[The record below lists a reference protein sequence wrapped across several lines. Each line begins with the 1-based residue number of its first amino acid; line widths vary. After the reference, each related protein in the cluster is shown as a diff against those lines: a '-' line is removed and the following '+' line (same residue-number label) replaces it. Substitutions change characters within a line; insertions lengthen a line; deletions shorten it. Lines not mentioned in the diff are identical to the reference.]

1 VSVRFKHGRMLVGDR
16 TAKSRLDEVRVT
28 ESQFA
33 DDIAVYTT
41 SRESF
46 ECATEVFVRT
56 ASTWGLTV
64 NIEKTKGMVA
74 GRHSEEDRSPVCV
87 AGGSIEVVGKF
98 TYLGSVIAD
107 DGELNE
113 EVSCRLAKAARA
125 FGCLRRSVF
134 QNSRLSISTKRAVYR
149 SVVLA
154 VLLDGSET
162 WTIKTV
168 HTRKLNAFH
177 NRCIRTMLGVTRH
190 QQWREHISSG
200 QLAAKFGMS
209 DSISDILMGHR
220 MRWLGHVG
228 RMEEHRLPK
237 QLLFG
242 ELRKKRPSHGTK
254 KRWRDG
260 VMADLR
266 AMGVED
272 DWYTLCQDR
281 REWSALCREGIEVT
295 RAQRQ
300 RQPSMCRAISAST
313 ATTFPCPC
321 GRMFRR
327 QGDLTRHSRFC
338 GSINAAL

>member
-1 VSVRFKHGRMLVGDR
+1 
-16 TAKSRLDEVRVT
+16 
-28 ESQFA
+28 
-33 DDIAVYTT
+33 
-41 SRESF
+41 
-46 ECATEVFVRT
+46 
-56 ASTWGLTV
+56 
-64 NIEKTKGMVA
+64 
-74 GRHSEEDRSPVCV
+74 
-87 AGGSIEVVGKF
+87 
-98 TYLGSVIAD
+98 
-107 DGELNE
+107 
-113 EVSCRLAKAARA
+113 
-125 FGCLRRSVF
+125 
-134 QNSRLSISTKRAVYR
+134 
-149 SVVLA
+149 
-154 VLLDGSET
+154 
-162 WTIKTV
+162 
-168 HTRKLNAFH
+168 
-177 NRCIRTMLGVTRH
+177 
-190 QQWREHISSG
+190 
-200 QLAAKFGMS
+200 
-209 DSISDILMGHR
+209 

-242 ELRKKRPSHGTK
+242 ELRKKRPRHGTK
-254 KRWRDG
+254 KRCRDG

-272 DWYTLCQDR
+272 DWYALCQDR